1 MLQSPAELEA
11 VDEVEDQRACYAKG
25 LDLLVRREHSR
36 KELKGKLFQRSFSQ
50 DMVENILDQL
60 EQEGFL
66 NDARFAEAF
75 VYYRYGRG
83 QGPERIRSELMERG
97 IEGQLV
103 TQPLNS
109 TDYDWFDAA
118 RKTYL
123 RKYGVDDGAV
133 ITDINERM
141 KRQRFMRYRGFTH
154 EQIRYAQ
161 EGGG

>member
-11 VDEVEDQRACYAKG
+11 ADAVEDQRACYAKG
-25 LDLLVRREHSR
+25 LGLLVRREHSR
-36 KELKGKLFQRSFSQ
+36 KELKGKLLQRSFSE
-50 DMVENILDQL
+50 DVVENTLDQL
-60 EQEGFL
+60 EQEGLL

-97 IEGQLV
+97 IEGQLA

-109 TDYDWFDAA
+109 SDYDWFDAA

-141 KRQRFMRYRGFTH
+141 KRQRFMRYRGFNH
-154 EQIRYAQ
+154 EHIRYAQ
-161 EGGG
+161 EGD